1 MLMLKWPFFG
11 PLPLRDMLVGALAHA
26 YNSMLPN

>member
-1 MLMLKWPFFG
+1 MAFFG